1 MRVLLMLLAS
11 VVSLGAHL
19 RAQSTGGRLVV
30 LNKEEATLVTV
41 EAANGKVLGRVATGE
56 GPHEV
61 AVSDDGRT
69 AFVANYG
76 TGSAP
81 GSTISVIDLSA
92 HKELRRVDVSPLRRP
107 HGIHVAD
114 GKVYF
119 TAEVNR
125 LVARYDPQSN
135 RVDWLLGT
143 GQAGTHM
150 VLVSADGARMY
161 TANIGSNTISII
173 ERGANPLAWNE
184 TLVSVGRGPEG
195 FDVSP
200 DGRELWAAHSQD
212 GGVSILDLAEKKVT
226 ATLDLQTKR
235 SNRLKFTRDGK
246 RVLISDLDAGQ
257 LVVVDAASR
266 KEVKRLP
273 LGRMPEGI
281 LIPPDGATAYVAVA
295 GEGLVAVV
303 DLATLEVT
311 GKIETGKGPDGMAWI
326 K

>member
-1 MRVLLMLLAS
+1 MRVLLTLTVFTIGLAAH
-11 VVSLGAHL
+11 LGAQ
-19 RAQSTGGRLVV
+19 ASGGRLVV

-41 EAANGKVLGRVATGE
+41 DAASGKVLGRVATGE

-61 AVSDDGRT
+61 AVSEDGHT

-76 TGSAP
+76 TGQAP
-81 GSTISVIDLSA
+81 GGTISVIDLSA

-107 HGIHVAD
+107 HGIHVAE

-125 LVARYDPQSN
+125 VVGRYDPQSN
-135 RVDWLLGT
+135 QVDWLLGT

-161 TANIGSNTISII
+161 TANIGSNSISLI

-184 TLVSVGRGPEG
+184 TVVPVGRGPEG

-200 DGRELWAAHSQD
+200 DGGELWAAHSQD
-212 GGVSILDLAEKKVT
+212 GGVSIIDLATKKVT

-246 RVLISDLDAGQ
+246 LVLISDLDAGQ

-266 KEVKRLP
+266 KETKRLS

-281 LIPPDGATAYVAVA
+281 LIPPDGATVYVAVA
-295 GEGLVAVV
+295 GDGIVAAV
-303 DLATLEVT
+303 DLTTLDVAA
-311 GKIETGKGPDGMAWI
+311 KIETGKGPDGMAWA

>member
-1 MRVLLMLLAS
+1 MRVLLTVGMFAL
-11 VVSLGAHL
+11 SLGA
-19 RAQSTGGRLVV
+19 RIGAQGTSGRLVV
-30 LNKEEATLVTV
+30 LNKDEATLVTV
-41 EAANGKVLGRVATGE
+41 DAASGKVLGRVATGE

-61 AVSDDGRT
+61 AVSEDGRT

-81 GSTISVIDLSA
+81 GRTISVIDLSA

-119 TAEVNR
+119 TAEINR

-135 RVDWLLGT
+135 QVDWLLGT

-150 VLVSADGARMY
+150 VLVSSDAARMY

-184 TLVSVGRGPEG
+184 TVVPVGRGPEG

-212 GGVSILDLAEKKVT
+212 GGVSVVDLAAKKVT

-235 SNRLKFTRDGK
+235 SNRLKFTRDG
-246 RVLISDLDAGQ
+246 RLVLISDLDAGQ

-266 KEVKRLP
+266 QETKRLA

-281 LIPPDGATAYVAVA
+281 LIPPDGTKAYVAVA
-295 GEGLVAVV
+295 GDGLVAVV
-303 DLATLEVT
+303 DLTTLEVT
-311 GKIETGKGPDGMAWI
+311 RKMETGRGPDGMAWVR
-326 K
+326 

>member
-1 MRVLLMLLAS
+1 MRVLLTLGVFTIGLS
-11 VVSLGAHL
+11 PHLGA
-19 RAQSTGGRLVV
+19 QGTSGRLVV
-30 LNKEEATLVTV
+30 LNKDEATLVTV
-41 EAANGKVLGRVATGE
+41 DAANGKVLGRVATGE

-61 AVSDDGRT
+61 AVSEDGRT

-76 TGSAP
+76 TGPAP

-92 HKELRRVDVSPLRRP
+92 HKELRRVDISPLRRP

-135 RVDWLLGT
+135 QVDWLLGT

-150 VLVSADGARMY
+150 VLVSGDGSRMY

-184 TLVSVGRGPEG
+184 TFVPVGRGPEG

-212 GGVSILDLAEKKVT
+212 GSVSIIDLAAKKVT

-246 RVLISDLDAGQ
+246 LVLISDLDAGQ

-266 KEVKRLP
+266 KETKRLA

-281 LIPPDGATAYVAVA
+281 LIPPDGTNAYVAVA
-295 GEGLVAVV
+295 GDGLVAIVN
-303 DLATLEVT
+303 LKTLEVT
-311 GKIETGKGPDGMAWI
+311 GKMETGRGPDGMAWA

>member
-1 MRVLLMLLAS
+1 MRVLLTTILFAMS
-11 VVSLGAHL
+11 SSAHL
-19 RAQSTGGRLVV
+19 PGQGTSGRLVV

-41 EAANGKVLGRVATGE
+41 DAASGKVLGRVATGE

-61 AVSDDGRT
+61 AVSADGRT

-76 TGSAP
+76 TGQAP

-92 HKELRRVDVSPLRRP
+92 HKEVRRVEIGPLRRP
-107 HGIHVAD
+107 HGIHVAE

-135 RVDWLLGT
+135 QVDWLLGT

-150 VLVSADGARMY
+150 VLVSSDGARMY

-184 TLVSVGRGPEG
+184 TFVPVGRGPEG

-212 GGVSILDLAEKKVT
+212 GGVSVVDLAAKKVT

-246 RVLISDLDAGQ
+246 LVLISDLEAGQ

-266 KEVKRLP
+266 KESKRLA

-281 LIPPDGATAYVAVA
+281 LIPPEGNQAYVAVA
-295 GEGLVAVV
+295 GEGVVAVV
-303 DLATLEVT
+303 DLTTLEVT
-311 GKIETGKGPDGMAWI
+311 GKIETGKGPDGMAWA

>member
-1 MRVLLMLLAS
+1 MRVLLMTIVFAMSLNADFHAQGAS
-11 VVSLGAHL
+11 
-19 RAQSTGGRLVV
+19 GRLVV
-30 LNKEEATLVTV
+30 LNKEDATLVTV
-41 EAANGKVLGRVATGE
+41 DVVSGKILGRVATGE

-61 AVSDDGRT
+61 AVSEDART

-76 TGSAP
+76 TGQTP
-81 GSTISVIDLSA
+81 GNANSVVDLPA
-92 HKELRRVDVSPLRRP
+92 HKELRRVDISPLRRP
-107 HGIHVAD
+107 HGIDVAD

-135 RVDWLLGT
+135 QVDWLLGT

-150 VLVSADGARMY
+150 VLVSRDAARMY

-184 TLVSVGRGPEG
+184 TFVSVGRGPEG

-212 GGVSILDLAEKKVT
+212 GGVSIIDLAAKKVT

-235 SNRLKFTRDGK
+235 SNRLKFTRDG
-246 RVLISDLDAGQ
+246 RQVLISDLDAGQ

-266 KEVKRLP
+266 KETKRIA

-281 LIPPDGATAYVAVA
+281 LIPPDGTSAYVAVA
-295 GEGLVAVV
+295 GDGVVAVV
-303 DLATLEVT
+303 DLKTLEVT
-311 GKIETGKGPDGMAWI
+311 RKFETGKGPDGMAWV

>member
-1 MRVLLMLLAS
+1 MRIVLAS
-11 VVSLGAHL
+11 LSVVMGVVGQVGAQG
-19 RAQSTGGRLVV
+19 ASGRLVV
-30 LNKEEATLVTV
+30 LNKDEAALVTV
-41 EAANGKVLGRVATGE
+41 DVASGKVLGRVATGE

-61 AVSDDGRT
+61 AVSEDGRT

-76 TGSAP
+76 TGQAP
-81 GSTISVIDLSA
+81 GSTISVIDLAA
-92 HKELRRVDVSPLRRP
+92 HKELRRFDVSPLRRP
-107 HGIHVAD
+107 HGIYVTG

-119 TAEVNR
+119 TAEMNR

-135 RVDWLLGT
+135 QVDWLLGT

-150 VLVSADGARMY
+150 VLVSDDEARIY

-184 TLVSVGRGPEG
+184 TFVPVGPGPEG

-200 DGRELWAAHSQD
+200 DGRELWAAHSRD
-212 GGVSILDLAEKKVT
+212 GGVSIVDLAAKKVT

-246 RVLISDLDAGQ
+246 LVLISDLDGGQ

-266 KEVKRLP
+266 NERKRIM

-281 LIPPDGATAYVAVA
+281 LIPPDGTKAYVAVA
-295 GEGLVAVV
+295 GDGLVAIV
-303 DLATLEVT
+303 DLRTLEVT
-311 GKIETGKGPDGMAWI
+311 GKINTGKGPDGMAWV

>member
-1 MRVLLMLLAS
+1 MRVLLTRLA
-11 VVSLGAHL
+11 VVMALTAPAGA
-19 RAQSTGGRLVV
+19 QGTSGRLVV
-30 LNKEEATLVTV
+30 LNKEDAMLVTIDAV
-41 EAANGKVLGRVATGE
+41 SGKILGRVATGE

-61 AVSDDGRT
+61 AVSEDGRT

-76 TGSAP
+76 TGQAP
-81 GSTISVIDLSA
+81 GSTISVIDLAA

-107 HGIHVAD
+107 HGIHVAE

-135 RVDWLLGT
+135 QVDWLLGT

-150 VLVSADGARMY
+150 VLVSRDGARMY

-173 ERGANPLAWNE
+173 ERGANPQAWNE
-184 TLVSVGRGPEG
+184 AVVAVGRGPEG

-200 DGRELWAAHSQD
+200 DGGELWAAHSQD
-212 GGVSILDLAEKKVT
+212 GGVSIVDLAAKKVA
-226 ATLDLQTKR
+226 ATLDLKTKR
-235 SNRLKFTRDGK
+235 SNRLKFTRDG
-246 RVLISDLDAGQ
+246 RLVLISDLDAGE
-257 LVVVDAASR
+257 LVIVDAASR
-266 KEVKRLP
+266 KETKRLP

-281 LIPPDGATAYVAVA
+281 LIPPDGNKAYVAVA
-295 GEGLVAVV
+295 GDGIVAVV
-303 DLATLEVT
+303 DLTTLEVV
-311 GKIETGKGPDGMAWI
+311 GKIETGKGPDGMAWV

>member
-1 MRVLLMLLAS
+1 MRVLLTTIMFAISLSAH
-11 VVSLGAHL
+11 LGA
-19 RAQSTGGRLVV
+19 QGTTGRLVV

-41 EAANGKVLGRVATGE
+41 DAANGKVLGRVATGE

-61 AVSDDGRT
+61 AVSEDGRT

-76 TGSAP
+76 TGASP

-135 RVDWLLGT
+135 QVDWLLGT

-150 VLVSADGARMY
+150 IYVTADAARMY

-184 TLVSVGRGPEG
+184 TAVPVGRGPEG

-212 GGVSILDLAEKKVT
+212 GGVSIIDLAAKKIT
-226 ATLDLQTKR
+226 ATLALQTKR
-235 SNRLKFTRDGK
+235 SNRLKFTRDG
-246 RVLISDLDAGQ
+246 RLVLISDLGAGQ

-266 KEVKRLP
+266 KETKRLS

-281 LIPPDGATAYVAVA
+281 LIPPDGTNAYVAVA

-303 DLATLEVT
+303 DLKTLEVE
-311 GKIETGKGPDGMAWI
+311 GKIVTGKGPDGMAWA